1 MSILCKNYFL
11 FLTEIDVH
19 VRGYFLSVL
28 TARYSMTFPTYLQK
42 NHHILKI
49 FLHQKQK
56 FNF

>member
-1 MSILCKNYFL
+1 MSILCKNDFL

-42 NHHILKI
+42 NHHI
-49 FLHQKQK
+49 F
-56 FNF
+56 